1 MYDPVNDDEVQVA
14 PGPCDP
20 EYGCPEPTEIACI
33 ETLKVYDFC
42 FQSER
47 RENVCFKLPHACP
60 VCHSTDKVACEIV
73 GVECREVSRTPD
85 PENPGFADVTLL
97 VTVTLKFQIFGDG
110 TVICYFDD
118 SFSFLKTVLLCA
130 PEGTQIQC
138 ESAGSRCGP
147 CAVVNGQ
154 VCCQVDVCLL
164 IQSKAWVKL
173 LVPAYGF
180 CVPAPCVVIPTP
192 PACPPEDLFPPQCV
206 PVNNVT

>member
-1 MYDPVNDDEVQVA
+1 MRDGVIDRQDQIV

-20 EYGCPEPTEIACI
+20 EYGCPEPTEIVCI

-47 RENVCFKLPHACP
+47 REACFDVPHACGKVQP
-60 VCHSTDKVACEIV
+60 TDRVECEV
-73 GVECREVSRTPD
+73 LGVECREVSRTPD
-85 PENPGFADVTLL
+85 TENPGFADVTLL
-97 VTVTLKFQIFGDG
+97 VTVTLKFRIFRDH
-110 TVICYFDD
+110 TEVAEFED

-130 PEGTQIQC
+130 PEGTEIQC
-138 ESAGSRCGP
+138 ESAGTRCGP

-173 LVPAYGF
+173 LVPSFGF
-180 CVPAPCVVIPTP
+180 CVPAPCVAAPTP
-192 PACPPEDLFPPQCV
+192 PTCPPEDLFPPQCV
-206 PVNNVT
+206 PTNDTM